1 MLRLFRYYLPYK
13 RLLTLAIGCNILM
26 SLFVVVS
33 IPALLPF
40 LQILFNPNTP
50 ASSAS
55 DSLTSSQ
62 TVTSNTSGL
71 QHKLDL
77 FFEQLLI
84 NHGREGALLIVCSFL
99 VLTFLGK
106 NLFRYLSLYFLAP
119 VRNGVVRDLRQKML
133 RKMLDLPLSFFSEE
147 RKGDLM
153 SRFSSDVQ
161 EVEWSIMGVMEALV
175 REPIVITGSLA
186 YMLWVSPSLTAFVF
200 VLLLFSGIIIG
211 GIGKTLRK
219 QSGEAQSRLG
229 MVMSLVEETLGG
241 LRIIKGFNAEQWQG
255 ERFGRENDAYANTI
269 TRLSRRRDL
278 ASPLSEFLGIAIAS
292 VLLWYGAKQVFAGH
306 ITGPI
311 FITFLYAFYSIT
323 EPAKAFSAATYS
335 IRKGMGALER
345 VEAVLDAPVSIRDS
359 ENALAVHDFKE
370 KIEFRNV
377 SFHYANAERGA
388 LENIQ
393 LEIQKGKIVALVGA
407 SGAGKSTMADLLPR
421 FYDPTDGH
429 ILLDGKDIRDLRLH
443 DLRALM
449 GIVSQEAIL
458 FNDTVRN
465 NILFS
470 SSHAFSQ
477 DSADVHKTAFAPA
490 SRALAGKEASAVEAA
505 FAKATAVEAAAR
517 AANAHEFIINL
528 PEGYDTNIGDRGSKL
543 SGGQRQRLTIARALL
558 KNPPILILDEATS
571 ALDSESEKLVQV
583 ALERLLENRTAL
595 VIAHRLSTVQHA
607 DEIIVLDAG
616 RIVERGTHEGL
627 MREGGIYRKLV
638 ELQAL

>member
-1 MLRLFRYYLPYK
+1 MLRLLRYYLPYR
-13 RLLTLAIGCNILM
+13 RLLTLAIVCNILM

-40 LQILFNPNTP
+40 LQILFAGPGDLGTP
-50 ASSAS
+50 DPAVVTNAS
-55 DSLTSSQ
+55 
-62 TVTSNTSGL
+62 GI
-71 QHKLDL
+71 QHQLDV
-77 FFEQLLI
+77 FFEQLLR
-84 NHGREGALLIVCSFL
+84 NYGREGSLLIVCSFL

-119 VRNGVVRDLRQKML
+119 VRNGIVRDLRQKML

-153 SRFSSDVQ
+153 SRFSADVQ

-186 YMLWVSPSLTAFVF
+186 YMLWVSPALTGFVF

-229 MVMSLVEETLGG
+229 TVMSLVEETLGG
-241 LRIIKGFNAEQWQG
+241 LRILKGFNAEQWQG
-255 ERFGRENDAYANTI
+255 ERFGRENDGYAKTI

-278 ASPLSEFLGIAIAS
+278 ASPLSEFLGIGVAS
-292 VLLWYGAKQVFAGH
+292 VLLWFGAKQVFAGE
-306 ITGPI
+306 ITGPT

-345 VEAVLDAPVSIRDS
+345 VEAVLDAPVAIRDAD
-359 ENALAVHDFKE
+359 NALEVKTFTD
-370 KIEFRNV
+370 KIEFRDV
-377 SFHYANAERGA
+377 SFQYANAERGA
-388 LENIQ
+388 LEQIQ
-393 LEIQKGKIVALVGA
+393 LSIPKGKMVALVGA

-421 FYDPTDGH
+421 FYDPSQGQ
-429 ILLDGKDIRDLRLH
+429 ILLDGKDIRNLRIH
-443 DLRALM
+443 DLRNLM

-470 SSHAFSQ
+470 S
-477 DSADVHKTAFAPA
+477 
-490 SRALAGKEASAVEAA
+490 ASAFKDATEGDAA
-505 FAKATAVEAAAR
+505 VVAAAR
-517 AANAHEFIINL
+517 AANAHEFIIQL
-528 PEGYDTNIGDRGSKL
+528 PDGYNTNIGDRGSKL

-571 ALDSESEKLVQV
+571 ALDSESEKLVQA
-583 ALERLLENRTAL
+583 ALEKLLENRTAL

-607 DEIIVLDAG
+607 NEIIVLDAG
-616 RIVERGTHEGL
+616 RIVERGTHVSLMQEGKV
-627 MREGGIYRKLV
+627 YRRLV

>member
-1 MLRLFRYYLPYK
+1 MLRLLRYYLPYR
-13 RLLTLAIGCNILM
+13 RLLTLAIVCNMLM
-26 SLFVVVS
+26 SIFVVVS

-40 LQILFNPNTP
+40 LQILFSPNTT
-50 ASSAS
+50 SG
-55 DSLTSSQ
+55 SLTPSQ
-62 TVTSNTSGL
+62 TTTTSNGL
-71 QHKLDL
+71 QNQLDT
-77 FFEQLLI
+77 FFEQLLVSY
-84 NHGREGALLIVCSFL
+84 GKEGALLIVCSFL

-153 SRFSSDVQ
+153 SRFSADVQ

-186 YMLWVSPSLTAFVF
+186 YMLWVSPSLTGFVF
-200 VLLLFSGIIIG
+200 ILILFSAVIIG

-229 MVMSLVEETLGG
+229 TVMSLVEETLGG
-241 LRIIKGFNAEQWQG
+241 LRIIKGFNAEQWQSD
-255 ERFGRENDAYANTI
+255 RFGKENDGYAGTI

-278 ASPLSEFLGIAIAS
+278 ASPLSEFLGIAVAS
-292 VLLWYGAKQVFAGH
+292 VLLWFGAKQVFAGE
-306 ITGPI
+306 ITGPT

-345 VEAVLDAPVSIRDS
+345 VEAVLDAPLAIRDAD
-359 ENALAVHDFKE
+359 NAVEITGFKD
-370 KIEFRNV
+370 KIEFNHV
-377 SFHYANAERGA
+377 SFRYANAERGA

-421 FYDPTDGH
+421 FYDPSEGQIILDGH
-429 ILLDGKDIRDLRLH
+429 DIRDLRLK

-465 NILFS
+465 NI
-470 SSHAFSQ
+470 AFST
-477 DSADVHKTAFAPA
+477 ADA
-490 SRALAGKEASAVEAA
+490 SLSE
-505 FAKATAVEAAAR
+505 VEAAAK
-517 AANAHEFIINL
+517 AANAHEFIIHL

-571 ALDSESEKLVQV
+571 ALDSESEKLVQA

-607 DEIIVLDAG
+607 NEIIVLDGG
-616 RIVERGTHEGL
+616 RIVERGTHESL
-627 MREGGIYRKLV
+627 MQFGGYYRKLV

>member
-1 MLRLFRYYLPYK
+1 MLRLLRYYLPYK
-13 RLLTLAIGCNILM
+13 RLLSLAIGCNILM

-40 LQILFNPNTP
+40 LQILFTP
-50 ASSAS
+50 QPPGGGDSNVGRASSP
-55 DSLTSSQ
+55 
-62 TVTSNTSGL
+62 SNVDTGTGL
-71 QHKLDL
+71 QHQLDT
-77 FFEQLLI
+77 FFEQLLL
-84 NHGREGALLIVCSFL
+84 NHGREGALLIVCGFL

-153 SRFSSDVQ
+153 SRFSADVQ

-186 YMLWVSPSLTAFVF
+186 YMLWVSPSLTFFVF
-200 VLLLFSGIIIG
+200 GLLLFSGIIIG
-211 GIGKTLRK
+211 GIGKSLKK

-229 MVMSLVEETLGG
+229 TVMSLVEETLGG

-255 ERFGRENDAYANTI
+255 ERFGRENDGYANAI

-345 VEAVLDAPVSIRDS
+345 VEAVLDAPVAIRDA
-359 ENALAVHDFKE
+359 ENALAVNDFKE

-377 SFHYANAERGA
+377 SFQYANAERGA
-388 LENIQ
+388 LENVQ
-393 LEIQKGKIVALVGA
+393 LEIPKGKIVALVGA

-421 FYDPTDGH
+421 FYDPTEGQ

-465 NILFS
+465 NI
-470 SSHAFSQ
+470 AFSL
-477 DSADVHKTAFAPA
+477 PA
-490 SRALAGKEASAVEAA
+490 EALAKEGTAQSSNLDVESA
-505 FAKATAVEAAAR
+505 AK

-571 ALDSESEKLVQV
+571 ALDSESEKLVQA

-607 DEIIVLDAG
+607 NEIIVLDGG
-616 RIVERGTHEGL
+616 RIVERGTHESL
-627 MREGGIYRKLV
+627 MRLSGYYRKLV